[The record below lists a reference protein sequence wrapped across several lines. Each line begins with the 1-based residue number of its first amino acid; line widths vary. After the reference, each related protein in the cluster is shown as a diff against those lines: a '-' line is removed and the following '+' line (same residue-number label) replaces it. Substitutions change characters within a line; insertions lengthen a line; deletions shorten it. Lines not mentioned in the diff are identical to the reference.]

1 MSVIISRGAALREP
15 ATSAGVERLFS
26 KAGQMHSDLAA
37 RLNDNSLQHSL
48 FAFKNT
54 D

>member
-1 MSVIISRGAALREP
+1 MARQYLGEP

-26 KAGQMHSDLAA
+26 KAGRMHSDLAVHM
-37 RLNDNSLQHSL
+37 NDSSLEHAL
-48 FAFKNT
+48 FADMNT